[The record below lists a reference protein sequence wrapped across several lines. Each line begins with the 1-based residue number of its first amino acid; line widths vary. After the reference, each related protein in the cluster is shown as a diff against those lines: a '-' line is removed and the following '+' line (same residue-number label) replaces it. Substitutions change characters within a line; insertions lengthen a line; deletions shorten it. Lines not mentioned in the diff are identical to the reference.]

1 MVSINKS
8 MPRNVGKLIQDLENI
23 NIKIECL
30 LEDHGVTDHEINDAI
45 GQAID
50 ELIEVNDELD
60 TQQED

>member
-30 LEDHGVTDHEINDAI
+30 LEDHGVTDHEINDTI
-45 GQAID
+45 EQAID